1 MLILLSTHT
10 DRTLK
15 ENKSSVGKQDVGI
28 GGHVITL

>member
-1 MLILLSTHT
+1 MLILLSTRT